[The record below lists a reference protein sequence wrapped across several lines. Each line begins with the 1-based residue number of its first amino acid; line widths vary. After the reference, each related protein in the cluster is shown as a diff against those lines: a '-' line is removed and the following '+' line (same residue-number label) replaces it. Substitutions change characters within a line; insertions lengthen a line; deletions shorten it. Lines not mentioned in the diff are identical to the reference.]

1 MSRMDG
7 VGIKIR
13 SGRVVK
19 FLPLYGRIT
28 YPCGPSRV
36 PEEISMHDEF
46 KTLKRKGCLNGIQI
60 DEKLDFCGMKEAKVL
75 ETLKSCRIQQS
86 FQLLP

>member
-1 MSRMDG
+1 M
-7 VGIKIR
+7 GIKIR

-60 DEKLDFCGMKEAKVL
+60 DEILNFGGIKEAKVL
-75 ETLKSCRIQQS
+75 ETLKSCRIQHS